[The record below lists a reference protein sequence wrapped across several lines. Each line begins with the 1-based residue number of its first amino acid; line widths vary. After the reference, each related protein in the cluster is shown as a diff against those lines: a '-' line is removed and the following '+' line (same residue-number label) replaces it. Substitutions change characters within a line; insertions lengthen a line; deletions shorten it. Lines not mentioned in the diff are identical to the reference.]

1 MNKSND
7 WYQVLAS
14 IITVAGGLSLVW
26 WQTNKSSEETQEL
39 LRDFSLSVQNSAE
52 LREAVLR
59 PLEGRW
65 SYEVTWDKYFNQ
77 ATGNKS
83 VERLFVSEGTA
94 DIRWDGLS
102 YNILLGYENRDDNT
116 GDLYSVG
123 VSIGTLATDMEGVP
137 KRGDSMFMRY
147 AHRLSAGKKQEG
159 DQLVDYS
166 RVPEKTY
173 TYRITDIIL
182 DDEGNVAE
190 LRAVFE
196 VSISHGEVVFTK
208 MK

>member
-1 MNKSND
+1 MNKFSE

-14 IITVAGGLSLVW
+14 IITVAGGLLLVW

-39 LRDFSLSVQNSAE
+39 LRDFSLAVRNSAD

-65 SYEVTWDKYFNQ
+65 AYELEWDEYFNQ
-77 ATGNKS
+77 ETGEEDSSK
-83 VERLFVSEGTA
+83 LFVSEGTA

-102 YNILLGYENRDDNT
+102 YNILLGYENRDDKT

-123 VSIGTLATDMEGVP
+123 VSIGTLEGGMEGIPEV
-137 KRGDSMFMRY
+137 GDSVFMRY
-147 AHRLSAGKKQEG
+147 AHRLSTGKKIQNGET
-159 DQLVDYS
+159 VDYS

-173 TYRITDIIL
+173 TYKITDIIL
-182 DDEGNVAE
+182 EDDGSVSQIKAF
-190 LRAVFE
+190 FE
-196 VSISHGEVVFTK
+196 VSISRGIVTFTK